1 MKEFVIVV
9 AVVTAILLIIAFC
22 IGLTKSKTNGDSSS
36 TTIRTN
42 VDELE
47 AQEFGEVGEQLVA
60 QYLQGIVNTYGGY
73 LYNDLCFESND
84 GHSSQIDHILITRG
98 GLFVIETKSN
108 KGTIYGDIDDDMW
121 TCVKKE
127 YQDDKRFKNPIKQNK
142 GHINHLQRMFPPHF
156 HPKMM
161 SIIVFPLGDVSNVNC
176 EYVYDLNTAI
186 NKIKE
191 LNISNKYS
199 EDYVEKVNSRILY
212 IQRIYSISKEKHIQN
227 INKNYH

>member
-1 MKEFVIVV
+1 MGPLFVVAIVV
-9 AVVTAILLIIAFC
+9 AAIGILLAFII
-22 IGLTKSKTNGDSSS
+22 GVTKSKTNGGTSS
-36 TTIRTN
+36 TIRTTN

-47 AQEFGEVGEQLVA
+47 AKEFGEAGEQLVA

-73 LYNDLCFESND
+73 LYNNLCFESND
-84 GHSSQIDHILITRG
+84 DHSSQIDHILITRG

-108 KGTIYGDIDDDMW
+108 KGTIYGDIDDDRW

-127 YQDDKRFKNPIKQNK
+127 YQDDRSLENPIKQNK
-142 GHINHLQRMFPPHF
+142 GHINHLHRMFPPHF

-161 SIIVFPLGDVSNVNC
+161 SIVIFPFGDVSNVNC

-191 LNISNKYS
+191 LTISNKYS
-199 EDYVEKVNSRILY
+199 EDYVDKVNSRILY
-212 IQRIYSISKEKHIQN
+212 IQKTYSISKEKHIQN